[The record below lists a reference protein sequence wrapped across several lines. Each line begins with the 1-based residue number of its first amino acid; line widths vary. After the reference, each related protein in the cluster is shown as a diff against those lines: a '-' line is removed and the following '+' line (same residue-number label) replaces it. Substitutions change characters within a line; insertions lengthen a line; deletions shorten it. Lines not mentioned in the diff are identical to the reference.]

1 MNAQKAKGISA
12 RILKV
17 GKSRVWIDP
26 EEIERVKEAITKEDV
41 RGLIGEGIIKKS
53 KRSAQSRGRARK
65 LKGKKKKGRKKG
77 EGKRKGSHKT
87 RSKRKK
93 AWISSVRAQRR
104 TLKELRESSPKKVEK
119 IGYGK
124 LYRMVKGGYF
134 KGKKYVERKVKEGK

>member
-1 MNAQKAKGISA
+1 MNAQKAKEISA
-12 RILKV
+12 RILNV

-41 RGLIGEGIIKKS
+41 RVLVGEGVIKKS
-53 KRSAQSRGRARK
+53 RREAQSRGRARK
-65 LKGKKKKGRKKG
+65 LGGKKKKGRKKG
-77 EGKRKGSHKT
+77 EGKRRGSHKT

-104 TLKELRESSPKKVEK
+104 TLTELRESNPKEVEK